1 MSSRANNQTNDSRHD
16 PKDELRDAG
25 ILLHITSLPSAFGI
39 GDLGPEAT
47 NFVDFLSRCKQR
59 YWQILPLN
67 PVTKEQHYS
76 PYSSISSMAGNSLL
90 ISPEVL
96 AAKGLVKRSELSG
109 YKIVA
114 KDRVAFDQADA
125 VRQNLFQK
133 AAYRFFKNR
142 KLLPAFE
149 NFCRRE
155 DYWLNDFALY
165 QALKLHHHN
174 KPWFEWGDDFKRRSP
189 SALKKFS
196 SEASEFCRYTK
207 WLQFVFFEQW
217 SQLKTYANKSGVQ
230 LFGDLPFYV
239 SHDSSDVWA
248 NRDIFNVDKRGH
260 MTGVAGVPPDYFN
273 SNGQLWGMPTFKWD
287 VLKKQSY
294 DWWIKRLQKNM
305 QLFDLLRLDHFRAFA
320 SYWEVPSGEITAI
333 RGTWKN
339 GPGSRFFKAVQSTV
353 GRLKFVAEDLGDIDK
368 SVLTLRNDFRLPGMK
383 ILQFAFGDTMP
394 VSDYIPH
401 NYDQNFIAYT
411 GTHDN
416 NTTVGWFSK
425 DVDRKGRKQISSYI
439 GRVVD
444 EKNIHI
450 ELSRLAYASV
460 ARTAILPLQDVLGSD
475 EKARMN
481 TPASTIDNWGWR
493 FKRSALT
500 KSIERRLRHWVT
512 LYNRQARPS

>member
-1 MSSRANNQTNDSRHD
+1 MLRRAKHQSKDSRHQ
-16 PKDELRDAG
+16 PREKLRDAG
-25 ILLHITSLPSAFGI
+25 ILLHITSLPSAFGV
-39 GDLGPEAT
+39 GDFGPEAT

-67 PVTKEQHYS
+67 PVAKEQHYS

-90 ISPEVL
+90 ISPELL
-96 AAKGLVKRSELSG
+96 AAKGLLTSSELSS

-114 KDRVAFDQADA
+114 KGRIAFDQADQ
-125 VRQNLFQK
+125 VRQILLQK
-133 AAYRFFKNR
+133 AANRFFKTQR
-142 KLLPAFE
+142 LLPAFKK
-149 NFCRRE
+149 FCRQE
-155 DYWLNDFALY
+155 AYWLNDFALY
-165 QALKLHHHN
+165 QALKHHHNN
-174 KPWFEWGDDFKRRSP
+174 KPWFEWEDEFKKRSE
-189 SALKKFS
+189 SALAKFS
-196 SEASEFCRYTK
+196 REASEFCRYTM

-217 SQLKTYANKSGVQ
+217 SELKTYANKLGIQ

-248 NRDIFNVDKRGH
+248 NRDIFNVDKDGA

-287 VLKKQSY
+287 VLRKQNY

-305 QLFDLLRLDHFRAFA
+305 QMFDLLRLDHFRAFA

-333 RGTWKN
+333 RGTWKD
-339 GPGSRFFKAVQSTV
+339 GPGTRFFKAVQSTV
-353 GRLKFVAEDLGDIDK
+353 GRLKFVAEDLGDIDE
-368 SVLTLRNDFRLPGMK
+368 SVLRLRDGFNLPGMK

-394 VSDYIPH
+394 ESDYIPH
-401 NYDQNFIAYT
+401 NYDRNFIAYT

-425 DVDRKGRKQISSYI
+425 DVNRKGRKQISSYI
-439 GRVVD
+439 GNVVN
-444 EKNIHI
+444 EKNVHI

-481 TPASTIDNWGWR
+481 TPASTSDNWGWR
-493 FKRSALT
+493 FKRKALT
-500 KSIERRLRHWVT
+500 NSIERRLQEWVT
-512 LYNRQARPS
+512 LYNR